1 MPGLLTVYQLQGADL
16 ERAEVARKL
25 QEAERAIGE
34 TPELVQARVA
44 VENEEQNL
52 KRLRAQER
60 DMDLEIKG
68 LSGKITAG
76 EQRLY
81 SGQVRNP
88 KELEDLQAD
97 LRSLRSRRETLEDQ
111 LLATINDADE
121 SQQTLLQATQKRGE
135 VEQQWQENQ
144 AGLRSRIEELR
155 MQLAQ
160 LEDRVGALRSALPA
174 SLLAE
179 YEETCRKKG
188 GRGIAAIRRGMC
200 EGCRVTVPT
209 SVVQQVRRGPDM
221 VRCNSCGRILCV
233 VE

>member
-1 MPGLLTVYQLQGADL
+1 MPGLLTVYQLQAADL
-16 ERAEVARKL
+16 ERADVARRL
-25 QEAERAIGE
+25 QEAERALGE
-34 TPELVQARVA
+34 TPELVQARAA
-44 VENEEQNL
+44 VENEEQSL

-60 DMDLEIKG
+60 DMDLEIKS
-68 LSGKITAG
+68 LSGKITAT

-97 LRSLRSRRETLEDQ
+97 LRFLRSRRETLEDQ
-111 LLATINDADE
+111 LLSTIAEADE
-121 SQQTLLQATQKRGE
+121 GQQTLQQTTQKRSE
-135 VEQQWQENQ
+135 VERQWQESQ
-144 AGLRSRIEELR
+144 AVLRARIDELRS
-155 MQLAQ
+155 QLAQ
-160 LEDRVGALRSALPA
+160 LEERVASLRSALPA
-174 SLLAE
+174 PLLAE
-179 YEETCRKKG
+179 YEEACRKKG

-209 SVVQQVRRGPDM
+209 SVVQQVRRGPEM